1 MRTVILSHPY
11 QACWTIINSPW
22 LAAGQEP
29 VSVQHWLQRRSPLTW
44 RLKSAGW
51 WRALRGRG
59 PLLQK
64 KKCSN
69 CQSRTSL
76 SVWLQHRL
84 SNTITSCLQDWQSC
98 TGRRFSLLIC
108 KALWSIAKRVWAMNI
123 LPRTNW
129 RGLLYLKPLQCIGAV
144 TDIHFLFWSSGDSW
158 ECVSRRSVTF
168 CYGQCAF
175 FIITKQQPHWSFW
188 GVVIPS
194 LRQHLCK
201 SNLQICPE
209 CWPTLQ

>member
-1 MRTVILSHPY
+1 MRTGILSHSY
-11 QACWTIINSPW
+11 QPCWTIINSPW
-22 LAAGQEP
+22 LPAGQEP
-29 VSVQHWLQRRSPLTW
+29 VSVQHWLQHRSPLT
-44 RLKSAGW
+44 
-51 WRALRGRG
+51 
-59 PLLQK
+59 LQVSWLVEGFEEEGASFTE

-84 SNTITSCLQDWQSC
+84 SRTQSPAACKIGKAAPEEGSHCWSTKHCDQLQKGFEQWTSCQRQ
-98 TGRRFSLLIC
+98 TRR
-108 KALWSIAKRVWAMNI
+108 VQ
-123 LPRTNW
+123 
-129 RGLLYLKPLQCIGAV
+129 PLQCTGAV

-168 CYGQCAF
+168 WYGQCAF
-175 FIITKQQPHWSFW
+175 FIIPKQQPHWSFW

>member
-1 MRTVILSHPY
+1 MAGRWSRTSLSPTLVAAQVASY
-11 QACWTIINSPW
+11 
-22 LAAGQEP
+22 LAPQ
-29 VSVQHWLQRRSPLTW
+29 VSRLVKGFEGEGAFLTE
-44 RLKSAGW
+44 
-51 WRALRGRG
+51 
-59 PLLQK
+59 

-98 TGRRFSLLIC
+98 TGRRFSLLIY

-144 TDIHFLFWSSGDSW
+144 ADIHFLFWSSGDSW

-175 FIITKQQPHWSFW
+175 FVITKQQPHWSF
-188 GVVIPS
+188 
-194 LRQHLCK
+194 
-201 SNLQICPE
+201 
-209 CWPTLQ
+209 